1 MFVHRAPI
9 ARCRAI
15 CKKCVGGLA
24 TGASSQRCRKDRVP
38 WTSFPSATLPE
49 WRCSRALILL
59 IAAPCCLTLVRQ
71 LLVSTWPLEESV
83 PSALSEHSVPAAL
96 RHLHSGLAAVVET
109 ACTAPDGMAADD
121 PEATSEVDGSQGAS
135 FSIYHIGSLEA
146 TARLR
151 RTLGAAGRQVSH
163 CEPVRGADFSAFR
176 LMWTG
181 TTSVYYHGNLAPWHW
196 IFKRKAFAKEIGCHM
211 AHIAVWERFLRS
223 SRGQW
228 ALVLEEDVM
237 FGSDFIRLASQ
248 TLASAL
254 EKADVES
261 GRAIDMVFVGH
272 CLELCEVPAVQNLSN
287 GTRMVESSH
296 PFCTHAYLLSRRAAS
311 YLLGKG
317 YPIRSAVDELISR
330 SVVNGMVRGLTV
342 CPPIAW
348 QAWGPFRNS

>member
-1 MFVHRAPI
+1 
-9 ARCRAI
+9 
-15 CKKCVGGLA
+15 
-24 TGASSQRCRKDRVP
+24 
-38 WTSFPSATLPE
+38 
-49 WRCSRALILL
+49 
-59 IAAPCCLTLVRQ
+59 
-71 LLVSTWPLEESV
+71 V

-109 ACTAPDGMAADD
+109 ACTAPDGMPADD
-121 PEATSEVDGSQGAS
+121 PKAMSEVNGSQGAS
-135 FSIYHIGSLEA
+135 FRIYHIGSPEA

-151 RTLGAAGRQVSH
+151 RTLGAAGRRVFH

-181 TTSVYYHGNLAPWHW
+181 TTSVYYHGDLAPWHW
-196 IFKRKAFAKEIGCHM
+196 IFKRKAFAKEIGCRM